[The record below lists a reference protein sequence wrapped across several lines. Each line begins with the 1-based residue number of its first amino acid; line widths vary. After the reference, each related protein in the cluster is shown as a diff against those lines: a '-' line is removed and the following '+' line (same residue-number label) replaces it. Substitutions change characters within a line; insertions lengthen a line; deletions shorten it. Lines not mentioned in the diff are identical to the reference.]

1 MPGQTK
7 GSAYREGSLVL
18 YKHDP
23 ARVTSTGRKKLTIAL
38 PDGETLRVRPKDI
51 DLLHPGP
58 VESLDQL
65 HPHDGEMETAWE
77 LLSGRTTT
85 LRELTELAY
94 GAYTPAAA
102 WAAWQWVADGLYF
115 EGSPEQIV
123 AHTPDEVAE
132 EKARREARAAER
144 RAWAAF
150 LERARAG
157 EFVPEDE
164 RYLTEV
170 EMLALGQTDQSRV
183 LSELGRAETPE
194 NAHAFLLE
202 VGYWDCTV
210 VPYPE
215 RLGLPASPPT
225 VSLPELVDEPREDL
239 THLSA
244 FAIDDEG
251 STDPDDAIS
260 LETTAERRRLWVH
273 IADVAALVPPDSE
286 VDLEARARG
295 ATLYLP
301 DGKVPMLPPR
311 AARRLGMGLDEI
323 SPALSFGLDLDDDG
337 EISGVEIVRSRV
349 RVTRVTYEE
358 AEAQLG
364 AQPLRDLYRL
374 AWDFQTRRREDGA
387 VRIDL
392 PEVKVRVVD
401 DRVIIRPLA
410 PLRSRALVREAML
423 MAGEAV
429 AQYALHE
436 GIPLP
441 YTTQAPPDTD
451 ERPEDLAGMFAL
463 LRHMNRSEYSSMPG
477 RHAGLGLERYV
488 QATSPLRRYLDLVV
502 HQQLRAHLQGR
513 SLLQSRE
520 LMERIG
526 AAEAV
531 AGSVSR
537 AERMAEEHWTLVYLL
552 QHPDWRGEAIL
563 VDKWDRRGRF
573 LIPELGLEVQMQL
586 SKDWSLNSKVQ
597 LEVVDVDLPR
607 LRTIFRLA

>member
-1 MPGQTK
+1 MPGQ
-7 GSAYREGSLVL
+7 ARESEYHEGNLVL

-23 ARVTSTGRKKLTIAL
+23 ARVTSVGRKKLTIAL
-38 PDGETLRVRPKDI
+38 PDGETLRVRPKDV

-65 HPHDGEMETAWE
+65 QPRDGEMRTAWE
-77 LLSGRTTT
+77 LLSGRETT
-85 LRELTELAY
+85 LRELTELVY

-102 WAAWQWVADGLYF
+102 WAAWQWVVDGLYF
-115 EGSPEQIV
+115 EGTPRQVV
-123 AHTPDEVAE
+123 AHTSDEMAQ

-144 RAWAAF
+144 QAWDAF

-170 EMLALGQTDQSRV
+170 EMLAFGQTDRSRV

-194 NAHAFLLE
+194 NAHALLLE
-202 VGYWDCTV
+202 LGYWDHTV

-215 RLGLPASPPT
+215 RLGLPTSSPT
-225 VSLPELVDEPREDL
+225 VPLPALPDEPRRDL
-239 THLSA
+239 THLPA
-244 FAIDDEG
+244 FAIDDAG

-260 LETTAERRRLWVH
+260 LEITAEGRRLWVH
-273 IADVAALVPPDSE
+273 VADVAALVPPDSE

-295 ATLYLP
+295 STLYLP
-301 DGKVPMLPPR
+301 DGKVSMLPPQ
-311 AARRLGMGLDEI
+311 AARRLGMGLEEI
-323 SPALSFGLDLDDDG
+323 SPALSFGLDLDEEG
-337 EISGVEIVRSRV
+337 QITGVEVLPSRV
-349 RVTRVTYEE
+349 RVTRLTYEE
-358 AEAQLG
+358 AEPQLDT
-364 AQPLRDLYRL
+364 APLRDLYQL
-374 AWDFQTRRREDGA
+374 ARDFQARRRENGA

-392 PEVKVRVVD
+392 PEVRVRVVD
-401 DRVIIRPLA
+401 GEVIIRPLP

-423 MAGEAV
+423 MTGETV
-429 AQYALHE
+429 AQYALDE

-441 YTTQAPPDTD
+441 YTTQDPPDTD

-463 LRHMNRSEYSSMPG
+463 LRHMSRSEYSSGPG

-502 HQQLRAHLQGR
+502 HQQLRAYVRDQSHLETQ
-513 SLLQSRE
+513 E

-563 VDKWDRRGRF
+563 VDRWDHRGRL
-573 LIPELGLEVQMQL
+573 LIPALGLEDQMQL
-586 SKDWSLNSKVQ
+586 RKGWSLNGTVE
-597 LEVVDVDLPR
+597 LRVTDVDLPR
-607 LRTIFRLA
+607 LRATFRVV

>member
-1 MPGQTK
+1 MPSQ
-7 GSAYREGSLVL
+7 ARESEYHEGNLVL

-23 ARVTSTGRKKLTIAL
+23 ARVTSVGRKKLTIAL
-38 PDGETLRVRPKDI
+38 PDGETLRVRPKDV

-58 VESLDQL
+58 MESLDQL
-65 HPHDGEMETAWE
+65 QPRDGEMRTAWE
-77 LLSGRTTT
+77 LLSGRETT

-102 WAAWQWVADGLYF
+102 WAAWQWVVDGLYF
-115 EGSPEQIV
+115 EGTPREVV
-123 AHTPDEVAE
+123 AYTSDEVAQ

-144 RAWAAF
+144 RAWEMF

-157 EFVPEDE
+157 EFAPEDE

-170 EMLALGQTDQSRV
+170 EMLAFGQTDRSRV

-194 NAHAFLLE
+194 NAHDLLLE
-202 VGYWDCTV
+202 LGYWDHAV

-215 RLGLPASPPT
+215 RLGLPTSPPT
-225 VSLPELVDEPREDL
+225 VPLPPLPDEPRRDL
-239 THLSA
+239 THLPA
-244 FAIDDEG
+244 FAIDDAG

-260 LETTAERRRLWVH
+260 LETTAEGRRLWVH
-273 IADVAALVPPDSE
+273 VADVAALVPPDSE

-301 DGKVPMLPPR
+301 DGKVPMLPPQ
-311 AARRLGMGLDEI
+311 AARRLGMGLEEI
-323 SPALSFGLDLDDDG
+323 SPALSFRLDLDDEG
-337 EISGVEIVRSRV
+337 QVTGVDVLPSRV
-349 RVTRVTYEE
+349 HVTRLTYEE
-358 AEAQLG
+358 AEAQLDT
-364 AQPLRDLYRL
+364 APLRDLYQL
-374 AWDFQTRRREDGA
+374 ARDFQARRRENGA

-392 PEVKVRVVD
+392 PEVRVRVVGSE
-401 DRVIIRPLA
+401 VLIRPLP

-423 MAGEAV
+423 MVGETV
-429 AQYALHE
+429 AQYALEE

-463 LRHMNRSEYSSMPG
+463 LRHMNRSEYRSSPG
-477 RHAGLGLERYV
+477 RHAGLGLDRYV

-502 HQQLRAHLQGR
+502 HQQLRAYVRGQ
-513 SLLQSRE
+513 SLLETRQ

-563 VDKWDRRGRF
+563 VDKWDHRGRL
-573 LIPELGLEVQMQL
+573 LIPALGLEDQMQL
-586 SKDWSLNSKVQ
+586 RRGWSLNSTVE
-597 LEVVDVDLPR
+597 LRVTDVDLPR
-607 LRTIFRLA
+607 LRATFRAV